1 MAFTKVLPAGLSTT
15 STLTVDS
22 LDSVGAV
29 SASSI
34 TATTGTFSG
43 NVSIAGTLTYEDV
56 TNIDSVGLIT
66 ARSGIH
72 VTGGSVGIG
81 TDNPQEK
88 LHVQGDVRLV
98 DNSPRIGF
106 HDANASTNIQCTGGI
121 ELFDQNGNR
130 GAYMGATEGSNFLS
144 FGISPSAGANPTEKL
159 RITSSGNVGI
169 NTTIPESP
177 LEIMGD
183 STIGDA
189 KITFNRAP
197 TVSNDGVIGELFFQ
211 NNTDSV
217 ALISAKRESAADDA
231 YIQFATQASGGGLTE
246 RLRITSGGDVN
257 VAAGGSVFIGNGNLV
272 FSTSGTGID
281 FSATADGSGTT
292 TSELLDDYEE
302 GTFTPT
308 LVTNGGSGGVG
319 GYGNRGGSY
328 TKIGRKVTI
337 YGRLTITNK
346 GTLNGAIAIGN
357 LPFTCAGTV
366 DTTSLDG
373 WGVLNYFAGVDG
385 SNTTDFISVSNIED
399 TNLAIL
405 YRGNQTGAMSG
416 MDQGHIT
423 NAFDCRFGIT
433 YQTTS

>member
-302 GTFTPT
+302 GSWTPAVART
-308 LVTNGGSGGVG
+308 SPTGSATYTRQSARYTKVGNLVTIWFDIYWSAAPNGSGDYVITGLPYTAQTGVG
-319 GYGNRGGSY
+319 AGDGGFGAVQFRDASGLSSDIRIYGNSSYHADNRIFCQKYGS
-328 TKIGRKVTI
+328 TGVTQSAPFEAAGR
-337 YGRLTITNK
+337 IT
-346 GTLNGAIAIGN
+346 
-357 LPFTCAGTV
+357 
-366 DTTSLDG
+366 G
-373 WGVLNYFAGVDG
+373 WSQYF
-385 SNTTDFISVSNIED
+385 
-399 TNLAIL
+399 TNL
-405 YRGNQTGAMSG
+405 
-416 MDQGHIT
+416 
-423 NAFDCRFGIT
+423 
-433 YQTTS
+433 